1 MKLRI
6 LNFFPILVAF
16 PAVFIGVIAMYFN
29 EVPMFI
35 WIQNVVFFT
44 IAGSISCFLI
54 TYKRNIRL
62 SKSTSFMVIIS
73 ILLLLL
79 TFISRGIGGVHRWVA
94 IGGLQINVSMVVL
107 PALLLMIWKLSLKSL
122 KLSVA
127 VVLSVSII
135 LFFQPD
141 ASQLTSF
148 GLPAIVLLINRGVR
162 KSVSLLLIVILFGL
176 ITTSWIFLDNLSSIA
191 YVEEI
196 VGLVAQMGI
205 IWYISGIL
213 ALILLPIP
221 FVLFPPKHF
230 VLPSTCIGMYF
241 TLLLISTLFGSF
253 PVPLMGYGASPIL
266 GFLIAI
272 TWYGRT
278 KFSSLVKGESID
290 KEPL

>member
-1 MKLRI
+1 M
-6 LNFFPILVAF
+6 
-16 PAVFIGVIAMYFN
+16 
-29 EVPMFI
+29 
-35 WIQNVVFFT
+35 
-44 IAGSISCFLI
+44 GSHWGLTNQCFH
-54 TYKRNIRL
+54 
-62 SKSTSFMVIIS
+62 
-73 ILLLLL
+73 
-79 TFISRGIGGVHRWVA
+79 G
-94 IGGLQINVSMVVL
+94 
-107 PALLLMIWKLSLKSL
+107 
-122 KLSVA
+122 SVA
-127 VVLSVSII
+127 SAFTNDMEIKFKITKALSCCSFKC
-135 LFFQPD
+135 LNNSFFQPD

-230 VLPSTCIGMYF
+230 VLPSICIGMYF